1 MTGDN
6 LDLQQLTNAVI
17 AGNAGEA
24 AVLTEAALAGG
35 LAPGTIVN
43 GGLIAAMGVVG
54 ERFGRGEIYVPE
66 MLLSARAMQ
75 TALSIL
81 EPLIAKADMAS
92 RGTVVIG
99 TVKGDVHDI
108 GKNIVGILLK
118 GSGFTVH
125 DLGVDVS
132 AERFVEAIHEFQPE
146 LIGLSALLTTTMP
159 AMQSVIEAVENAGV
173 RDQVKVLVGGA
184 PVTEDYA
191 RSIGADGYGRDA
203 TEAAGQARQLIADE
217 RWTVP

>member
-1 MTGDN
+1 M
-6 LDLQQLTNAVI
+6 DLTQLNNAVI
-17 AGNAGEA
+17 VGNAAEA
-24 AVLTEAALAGG
+24 AVLTEAALADGVP
-35 LAPGTIVN
+35 PGAIVN

-81 EPLIAKADMAS
+81 EPLMSKTDMAS
-92 RGTVVIG
+92 RGTAVIG
-99 TVKGDVHDI
+99 TVKGDVHYI
-108 GKNIVGILLK
+108 GKNIVVILLK

-132 AERFVEAIHEFQPE
+132 AERFVEAIHKFQPE
-146 LIGLSALLTTTMP
+146 LVGLSALLTTTMP
-159 AMQSVIEAVENAGV
+159 AMQNVIEAIEEAGM
-173 RDQVKVLVGGA
+173 RNQVKVIVGGA

-191 RSIGADGYGRDA
+191 RSIGADGYGHDA
-203 TEAAGQARQLIADE
+203 TQAADQARRLIAE
-217 RWTVP
+217 VR

>member
-1 MTGDN
+1 MN
-6 LDLQQLTNAVI
+6 LQQLSNAVI
-17 AGNAGEA
+17 AGNAPEVA
-24 AVLTEAALAGG
+24 ELTKAALADGT
-35 LAPGTIVN
+35 APGTIVN
-43 GGLIAAMGVVG
+43 DGLIAAMGIVG

-75 TALSIL
+75 TALTVL
-81 EPLIAKADMAS
+81 EPLMAKADIVS

-108 GKNIVGILLK
+108 GKNIVTILLK

-132 AERFVEAIHEFQPE
+132 PERFVEAIQEFRPE
-146 LIGLSALLTTTMP
+146 VVGLSALLTTTMP
-159 AMQSVIEAVENAGV
+159 AMQTVIEAIENAGV
-173 RDQVKVLVGGA
+173 RDQVKVIVGGA
-184 PVTEDYA
+184 PVTDDYA

-203 TEAAGQARQLIADE
+203 SEAANQARRLIAE
-217 RWTVP
+217 AS

>member
-1 MTGDN
+1 M
-6 LDLQQLTNAVI
+6 DLEQLSNAVI
-17 AGNAGEA
+17 AGNAPEA
-24 AVLTEAALAGG
+24 KALTEAALADGV
-35 LAPGTIVN
+35 APAIIVN
-43 GGLIAAMGVVG
+43 YGLIAAMGIVG
-54 ERFGRGEIYVPE
+54 ERFSCGEIYVPE

-81 EPLIAKADMAS
+81 EPLMAKADIVS

-108 GKNIVGILLK
+108 GKNIVAIMLK

-125 DLGVDVS
+125 DLGVDVP
-132 AERFVEAIHEFQPE
+132 AERFVEAIQEHRPD

-159 AMQSVIEAVENAGV
+159 GMRTVIEAIDNAGV
-173 RDQVKVLVGGA
+173 RDQVKVIVGGA
-184 PVTEDYA
+184 PITEEFA

-203 TEAAGQARQLIADE
+203 GEAAEQAKQLIQGAG
-217 RWTVP
+217 